1 MDSPLYNNNYNSI
14 NNIVSNNNAIKNNT
28 AFTFNEPEKEKP
40 SSSIYSN
47 NSLNNNINNEPLNEN
62 EISLLISK
70 RYIDLLRFAMATC
83 HNLKVINGKLIG
95 DPLDIEMFKFIDWSI
110 QENDSSIDGLST
122 IVRPKNN
129 ISFETEKRLNEIDS
143 INSISNS
150 QEIEENSKIASSKH
164 LFELGILRVF
174 EFASHLRRMSVIVRR
189 MYSQESNLIVS
200 DSLEVFVKGAPE
212 VIRDIC
218 KNKTSKL
225 LKQNEYIM

>member
-1 MDSPLYNNNYNSI
+1 MYSNS
-14 NNIVSNNNAIKNNT
+14 SIKNN
-28 AFTFNEPEKEKP
+28 
-40 SSSIYSN
+40 SD
-47 NSLNNNINNEPLNEN
+47 NEPLNEN

-110 QENDSSIDGLST
+110 QENDGSIDGLST

-129 ISFETEKRLNEIDS
+129 ITFETEKHLNEIDS
-143 INSISNS
+143 INNPNP

-174 EFASHLRRMSVIVRR
+174 EFASHLRRMSVVIRR
-189 MYSQESNLIVS
+189 MYSQESNLVVS
-200 DSLEVFVKGAPE
+200 DSLEIFVKGAPE

-218 KNKTSKL
+218 KNKTSKFL
-225 LKQNEYIM
+225 IYNNYIIK